1 MTDPRPVKA
10 VVLAAGHDPATRQL
24 LLQPLGQST
33 VIEHSLANVTAIVPK
48 SDVIIVVAEGDRTV
62 RDKLGSGWHFVEQTN
77 QAGTGDAVRCARY
90 ELGGFRGDVLVTYA
104 DTPMLRASSL
114 RGLLWRHQLTD
125 AQFSLLT
132 AMLPNPGDYGRI
144 VRGPTGRIIE
154 IVEASDASNEQR
166 PIHEVN
172 VGAYVVDGRILIPK
186 LDELAERDEHRLTE
200 LAEELIA
207 EGGRVSSYAIM
218 DADEVQG
225 INTTDELQAAS
236 DIVLK
241 RLFAPAHTIET
252 GEIAFGT
259 GGWRALIGEAFTIH
273 NVRRLCQAIANET
286 VRRGHESM
294 GVVVGGDRRFLSAE
308 ATRAA
313 AEVFAGNNIKTQV
326 LVDDVPT
333 PLLTFAVPHLKC
345 EYGLVITASHNPP
358 LWNGI
363 KVFRHDG
370 SLPLED
376 ETNQMQME
384 ANSLGPSDVVALDY
398 DIARGAGLLHEVDL
412 TNDYVAYVEEFVD
425 VKAMREIAANGAAGG
440 RRLRV
445 IVDPMY
451 GTSQLTLGM
460 ILSDGRVRAD
470 FIKSEH
476 NPLFGGHA
484 PKPDPSLL
492 TEMIDTIKLGRG
504 KYDAGLAN
512 DEDADRIGI
521 VDEHGR
527 YISTDVLLVVLYWYL
542 HEVRGLKGGAVRNL
556 STTHMLDR
564 LADHFGE
571 KHLEVPVGFKW
582 ISAGMD
588 EIGALVGGESSGG
601 LTMRGYM
608 KGKDGIF
615 ACALV
620 CEMLARTGK
629 PLSQLVDETMAITG
643 RLVQL
648 ETGVP
653 ATPEMRIELPRR
665 MASATPKEI
674 CGVAVTSI
682 DTMDGIKARLADDS
696 WVLLRFSGT
705 EPVLRMVAEAPTH
718 EQAQR
723 LIDWVAEFA
732 GA

>member
-1 MTDPRPVKA
+1 MSEKRPIKA
-10 VVLAAGHDPATRQL
+10 VVLAAGHNLITRQL
-24 LLQPLGQST
+24 LLQSLGQST
-33 VIEHSLANVTAIVPK
+33 VIEQSLANVTAVVPK
-48 SDVIIVVAEGDRTV
+48 ADVVIVVAKGDTAV
-62 RDKLGSGWHFVEQTN
+62 RSLLGPKWRYVEQPT
-77 QAGTGDAVRCARY
+77 QAGTGDAVRCAHA
-90 ELGGFRGDVLVTYA
+90 ELDDWEGDVLIAYA

-114 RGLLWRHQLTD
+114 RGLLWRHQLKD

-132 AMLPNPGDYGRI
+132 AILPDPGPYGRI
-144 VRGPTGRIIE
+144 VRDADGQIIE
-154 IVEASDASNEQR
+154 IVEALDASTDQR

-172 VGAYVVDGRILIPK
+172 VGAYVVDGRILISK
-186 LDELAERDEHRLTE
+186 LDELAARGEHRLTE

-207 EGGRVSSYAIM
+207 QGQSVSSYAIL

-225 INTTDELQAAS
+225 INTADELQAAS

-252 GEIAFGT
+252 GEIVFGT

-273 NVRRLCQAIANET
+273 NVRRLSQAIANET
-286 VRRGHESM
+286 VCRGGERK
-294 GVVVGGDRRFLSAE
+294 GVVIGGDRRFLSAE

-313 AEVFAGNNIKTQV
+313 AEVFAGNNIKTRV
-326 LVDDVPT
+326 LLDDVPT
-333 PLLTFAVPHLKC
+333 PLVTFAVPHLGC
-345 EYGLVITASHNPP
+345 EFGLIATASHNPP

-370 SLPLED
+370 SLPLAD
-376 ETNQMQME
+376 ETNRLQAE
-384 ANSLGPSDVVALDY
+384 ANGFGQSDVVALDY
-398 DIARGAGLLHEVDL
+398 EIARTAGLLDEIDL
-412 TNDYVAYVEEFVD
+412 TNDYVAYVEQFVD
-425 VKAMREIAANGAAGG
+425 VPAMRAG
-440 RRLRV
+440 RPLRV

-470 FIKSEH
+470 FIRSEH

-484 PKPDPSLL
+484 PKPDPALL
-492 TEMIDTIKLGRG
+492 TEMIDTIKLGKG
-504 KYDAGLAN
+504 KYNAGLAN

-521 VDEHGR
+521 IDERGN
-527 YISTDVLLVVLYWYL
+527 YISTNVLLVVLYWYL
-542 HEVRGLKGGAVRNL
+542 HEYRGLKGGTVRNL

-564 LADHFGE
+564 LADYFGE

-588 EIGALVGGESSGG
+588 EIDALVGGESSGG
-601 LTMRGYM
+601 LTMRGYL

-629 PLSQLVDETMAITG
+629 SLSQLVDEVMAITG
-643 RLVQL
+643 RLIQL

-665 MASATPKEI
+665 MAAAAPTSI
-674 CGVAVTSI
+674 CGLAVTSI
-682 DTMDGIKARLADDS
+682 DNMDGIKARLADGS

-705 EPVLRMVAEAPTH
+705 EPVLRMVAEAAT
-718 EQAQR
+718 EDQAKA
-723 LIDWVAEFA
+723 LIDWVAKFA